1 MKARHYRRRRRRS
14 VTFCAAAAATTAV
27 DNIMENGQA
36 TGRNA
41 PFSQAAAVAAP
52 PNAADSLSVSS
63 DPNRPRNDPVSP
75 LQPSHAHGPPYARY
89 MAETSPNLAG
99 PPRGLR
105 VTQAGIPPSRAIESM
120 SPLLLSLIEAI
131 LNSSLFLR
139 VRRLNCS
146 VMPTATTV
154 TVSALTTSN

>member
-14 VTFCAAAAATTAV
+14 VTFCAAAATTAV
-27 DNIMENGQA
+27 DNIVENGQA

-41 PFSQAAAVAAP
+41 PFSQAAAAAAP
-52 PNAADSLSVSS
+52 PNGAADSLSVSS
-63 DPNRPRNDPVSP
+63 DPNRPRK
-75 LQPSHAHGPPYARY
+75 PSHAHGPRYARH
-89 MAETSPNLAG
+89 MAETSRNLAG

-120 SPLLLSLIEAI
+120 SPLPCCFRGWRRFLIRAFP
-131 LNSSLFLR
+131 SFR

-146 VMPTATTV
+146 VMPTATV

>member
-27 DNIMENGQA
+27 DSIMENGQA
-36 TGRNA
+36 TGRRNA
-41 PFSQAAAVAAP
+41 PFSQAAAAAAP

-63 DPNRPRNDPVSP
+63 DPNRPRNDPASP
-75 LQPSHAHGPPYARY
+75 LRPSHAHGDRYARH

-131 LNSSLFLR
+131 LNSSLSSA
-139 VRRLNCS
+139 S
-146 VMPTATTV
+146 VD
-154 TVSALTTSN
+154 

>member
-41 PFSQAAAVAAP
+41 PFSQAAAAAAP
-52 PNAADSLSVSS
+52 PNAAADSLSVSS
-63 DPNRPRNDPVSP
+63 DPNRPRNDPASP
-75 LQPSHAHGPPYARY
+75 LRPSHAHGDRYARH

-105 VTQAGIPPSRAIESM
+105 VTQAGIPLSRAIESM

-131 LNSSLFLR
+131 LNSSLSSA
-139 VRRLNCS
+139 S
-146 VMPTATTV
+146 VD
-154 TVSALTTSN
+154 